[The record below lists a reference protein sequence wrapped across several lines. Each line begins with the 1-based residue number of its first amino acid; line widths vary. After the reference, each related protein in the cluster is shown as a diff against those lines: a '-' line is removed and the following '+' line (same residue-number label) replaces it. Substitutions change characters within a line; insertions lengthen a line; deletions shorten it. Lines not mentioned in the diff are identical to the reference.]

1 MALNVPSYLPN
12 FLCPRRVYVW
22 TAPRLVKRLSR
33 DSATGRSWTDGRPN
47 CLRGKTLVTSLIV
60 TFT

>member
-1 MALNVPSYLPN
+1 MALIVLTYLPT

-22 TAPRLVKRLSR
+22 TAPKFVTKLSR
-33 DSATGRSWTDGRPN
+33 DSTTGRSWTDGRPD
-47 CLRGKTLVTSLIV
+47 CLRGKTMVTSLIV